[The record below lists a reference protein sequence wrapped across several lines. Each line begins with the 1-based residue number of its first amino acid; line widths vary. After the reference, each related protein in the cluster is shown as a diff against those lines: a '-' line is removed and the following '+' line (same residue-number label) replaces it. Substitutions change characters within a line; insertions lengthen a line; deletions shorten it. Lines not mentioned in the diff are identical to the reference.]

1 MRFARLAGLAVFAL
15 VVALAAAAPQP
26 ARAARP
32 VGVISYYESR
42 DLPRLAALLR
52 GVRPP
57 RRARVFV
64 GNYWGSPRRR
74 GGGPQRGPALPRP
87 DRVLGPRYRY
97 APMLPIAR
105 GTFWEGRRLSKRTEQ
120 LLAQRGDG
128 RYRGRIPS
136 LHRLRRRSPA
146 VRLAYGRELGR
157 RFRDRVRSR
166 TRAGWAI
173 AAWQFDEI
181 TTEAAG
187 RRGRPQ
193 REFIR
198 GVLQGL
204 GYGRPALRDR
214 KMRGFVYLAPGARR
228 LTRMRGGEARR
239 FWRTVDRVALRLVGE
254 EYPSFTGSPRAAARR
269 QSGSQRSLRRA
280 GGSRRALARRY
291 IVGMTP
297 GHRRGAG
304 LGGNVRYR
312 PRHHVNSWRR
322 AYVRRRARMGASGFG
337 QFNFTGS
344 NSRRRAMR
352 DALRA
357 MAVGL
362 RRVR

>member
-1 MRFARLAGLAVFAL
+1 MRFVVLAGLAIL
-15 VVALAAAAPQP
+15 VLLAAAPEP
-26 ARAARP
+26 ASAARP
-32 VGVISYYESR
+32 IGIVSYYESR
-42 DLPRLAALLR
+42 DLPRLVGLLR
-52 GVRPP
+52 DVRPP
-57 RRARVFV
+57 RRSRIFV

-74 GGGPQRGPALPRP
+74 GGGPRPGPPLPRP

-97 APMLPIAR
+97 APMLPLRR
-105 GTFWEGRRLSKRTEQ
+105 GTFWEGRRLSQRTERR
-120 LLAQRGDG
+120 LAQRGDG

-136 LHRLRRRSPA
+136 LRRLSRRSPA
-146 VRLAYGRELGR
+146 ARLAWGRELGR
-157 RFRDRVRSR
+157 RFRDRMRSR
-166 TRAGWAI
+166 IRHGWRI

-187 RRGRPQ
+187 RRGRPI

-204 GYGRPALRDR
+204 TYGRPALRDR
-214 KMRGFVYLAPGARR
+214 KMRGFVYLAPGAGR
-228 LTRMRGGEARR
+228 LARLRGGEVRR
-239 FWRTVDRVALRLVGE
+239 FWRTVDRSALRLVGE
-254 EYPSFTGSPRAAARR
+254 EYPAFTGSARRAAARHSR
-269 QSGSQRSLRRA
+269 AQRRLRRA

-291 IVGMTP
+291 IVGMSP

-304 LGGNVRYR
+304 LGGNVRYASR
-312 PRHHVNSWRR
+312 GRVNTWRR
-322 AYVRRRARMGASGFG
+322 GFVRRRARMGATGFA
-337 QFNFTGS
+337 QFDFTGS

-357 MAVGL
+357 LALGL